1 MSAAAA
7 PTHTWRDE
15 ARDLMRGVGGAAI
28 IGVPLVYT
36 MEMWRLAATLSP
48 RAVLVLIVCALVAN
62 TGYNLVSGFR
72 KGGGLL
78 ASVGDALESYAL
90 GFAFAL
96 GLLVLLNVVRLGS
109 GGDDATPLLDA
120 ICKAA
125 VEALPLSIGISI
137 AATQFSGGG
146 GNDENEKRAE
156 RRYPGLVDAGI
167 AVAGAL
173 VFAFN
178 VAPTE
183 EIYVLAARLT
193 AGHLIALVVFSLAL
207 SYGMIFVA
215 DFSGRDRRHQAD
227 GLLQTPA
234 GETLLAY
241 ALALLVSLALIYAFH
256 ALSFGQSAYTTLA
269 ATIVLALPATIGG
282 AAGRLLV

>member
-1 MSAAAA
+1 VSAAAA

-36 MEMWRLAATLSP
+36 MEMWRLAAALSP

-62 TGYNLVSGFR
+62 TGYNFVSGFR
-72 KGGGLL
+72 EGGSVLD
-78 ASVGDALESYAL
+78 SVGDALESYAL
-90 GFAFAL
+90 GFVFAL
-96 GLLVLLNVVRLGS
+96 GLLVLLNVVQL
-109 GGDDATPLLDA
+109 GGDNGTPLLDA
-120 ICKAA
+120 VCKAA

-146 GNDENEKRAE
+146 ENSEGEKRAE
-156 RRYPGLVDAGI
+156 RRYPGLVDAGL

-183 EIYVLAARLT
+183 EIFLIAARLT

-215 DFSGRDRRHQAD
+215 DFSGRDRRHQD
-227 GLLQTPA
+227 EGLLQTPA

-241 ALALLVSLALIYAFH
+241 TLALLVSLALIYAFH
-256 ALSFGQSAYTTLA
+256 TLSFGQSAYTTLA